1 MVRKRG
7 GGTGQG
13 GGGSKRTATSPPV
26 GAIYKDS
33 RRNIQGG
40 EDFDDEDVVIH
51 NKKITEK
58 SIPGNTNQRTV
69 DEVIFEENVIEQ
81 MNKASSQRGSVTG
94 TTNKKKSGNI
104 IDELNER
111 ASVRGSQ
118 AGSVTRQEPSRIKTA
133 YRTGL
138 GEDSLYQTAPPEG
151 CMRDVLTVEVQTR
164 NRENYRG
171 TITYTEAKYEIFMK
185 ALDLPEELLHGIKIQ
200 FGSGPTITFKLTEQI
215 DIDTLSDVEHFEFK
229 REVGEK
235 NEKRIEY
242 FGCQLRGVRKRKP
255 RTMSDIAEEQ
265 EQEERNVYDVTI
277 SGCDYSVKEEEMMEW
292 LRVYG
297 ETFGKLSENVHRE
310 EEYPLAK
317 PTGNGT
323 YTVKMRL
330 DKPIPQFLPMY
341 GKKVRVN
348 YRSQQTMCTNCYGRH
363 PRKVCKSEKVPWM
376 DYVVSFMRN
385 NEDITNSMIGQWF
398 DIAKEEKRVP
408 SRQQARYVEPTPKQ
422 PAAQPQR
429 NVENIRQRNPER
441 NQPSSAKEINQKTT
455 RKPDLTVS
463 PKMQQIIALRQE
475 TDDMENIVELTSIGL
490 SFEAARD
497 MRASERQIEAVYK
510 VLNKKKESENTI
522 NAQLKLSR
530 DEKKKFSTAKRT
542 DYRETTRE
550 EKDGEADYAFEW

>member
-13 GGGSKRTATSPPV
+13 GGGGKRTATSPPV

-33 RRNIQGG
+33 RRNIQGD
-40 EDFDDEDVVIH
+40 EEFDDEDVVIH
-51 NKKITEK
+51 NKKKIAEK
-58 SIPGNTNQRTV
+58 STAGKQNRKTV
-69 DEVIFEENVIEQ
+69 DEVIFEESVIEQ
-81 MNKASSQRGSVTG
+81 MNKASSERGSVTG
-94 TTNKKKSGNI
+94 TTSKKKSGSI

-138 GEDSLYQTAPPEG
+138 GEDSIYKTAPPDG

-171 TITYTEAKYEIFMK
+171 TVTYSEAKYEIFMG
-185 ALDLPEELLHGIKIQ
+185 ALDLPEELLHGVKIQ
-200 FGSGPTITFKLTEQI
+200 FGSGPVISFKLTEQI

-229 REVGEK
+229 REVDEK

-242 FGCQLRGVRKRKP
+242 FGCHLKGVRRNRP
-255 RTMSDIAEEQ
+255 RAMSDIEEEQ

-277 SGCDYSVKEEEMMEW
+277 SGTDYSVKEEEMMEW
-292 LRVYG
+292 LKVYG

-310 EEYPLAK
+310 ERSASAK

-330 DKPIPQFLPMY
+330 DRPIPQFIPMY
-341 GKKVRVN
+341 GKKARVD
-348 YRSQQTMCTNCYGRH
+348 YRSQQILCTNCYGRH

-376 DYVVSFMRN
+376 DYVVSFMRSN
-385 NEDITNSMIGQWF
+385 PDITNSMIGRWF
-398 DIAKEEKRVP
+398 EIAKQEKRVP
-408 SRQQARYVEPTPKQ
+408 SRQQTNYE
-422 PAAQPQR
+422 AQPVKEPRDHPQR
-429 NVENIRQRNPER
+429 INNIVRPREPER
-441 NQPSSAKEINQKTT
+441 KPPSASEN
-455 RKPDLTVS
+455 RKDIHPRNTKKPESTVS
-463 PKMQQIIALRQE
+463 PKMHQIIALRHE
-475 TDDMENIVELTSIGL
+475 TDDMENIAELTSIGL

-510 VLNKKKESENTI
+510 VLNKKKET
-522 NAQLKLSR
+522 
-530 DEKKKFSTAKRT
+530 EKYTSAPPKVNREQRVEETAEE
-542 DYRETTRE
+542 DY
-550 EKDGEADYAFEW
+550 EW

>member
-1 MVRKRG
+1 
-7 GGTGQG
+7 
-13 GGGSKRTATSPPV
+13 V

-94 TTNKKKSGNI
+94 TTNKKKSGSI

-215 DIDTLSDVEHFEFK
+215 DIDTLSDVEHGKGDRVLWVPAK
-229 REVGEK
+229 RG
-235 NEKRIEY
+235 
-242 FGCQLRGVRKRKP
+242 
-255 RTMSDIAEEQ
+255 
-265 EQEERNVYDVTI
+265 
-277 SGCDYSVKEEEMMEW
+277 
-292 LRVYG
+292 
-297 ETFGKLSENVHRE
+297 
-310 EEYPLAK
+310 
-317 PTGNGT
+317 
-323 YTVKMRL
+323 
-330 DKPIPQFLPMY
+330 
-341 GKKVRVN
+341 
-348 YRSQQTMCTNCYGRH
+348 
-363 PRKVCKSEKVPWM
+363 
-376 DYVVSFMRN
+376 
-385 NEDITNSMIGQWF
+385 
-398 DIAKEEKRVP
+398 AKEQTEN
-408 SRQQARYVEPTPKQ
+408 YVGH
-422 PAAQPQR
+422 R
-429 NVENIRQRNPER
+429 GR
-441 NQPSSAKEINQKTT
+441 T
-455 RKPDLTVS
+455 RT
-463 PKMQQIIALRQE
+463 R
-475 TDDMENIVELTSIGL
+475 
-490 SFEAARD
+490 
-497 MRASERQIEAVYK
+497 
-510 VLNKKKESENTI
+510 
-522 NAQLKLSR
+522 
-530 DEKKKFSTAKRT
+530 RT
-542 DYRETTRE
+542 QCL
-550 EKDGEADYAFEW
+550 